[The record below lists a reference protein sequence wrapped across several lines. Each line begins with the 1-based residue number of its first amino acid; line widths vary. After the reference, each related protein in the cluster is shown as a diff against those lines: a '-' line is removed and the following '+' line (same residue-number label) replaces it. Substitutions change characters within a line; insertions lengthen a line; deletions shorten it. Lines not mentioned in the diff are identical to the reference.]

1 MSCKINSSRLI
12 KLTFNELNRI
22 VTSDEFLTK
31 LFLVLE
37 STNISNRI
45 TRSQL
50 PARISKKHIYRNQG
64 KASTAMD
71 LYALHTE
78 KHEKGNMN
86 GYAL

>member
-1 MSCKINSSRLI
+1 M
-12 KLTFNELNRI
+12 
-22 VTSDEFLTK
+22 TSDEFLTK
-31 LFLVLE
+31 TFLVLK
-37 STNISNRI
+37 STNISKRI

-50 PARISKKHIYRNQG
+50 PAGISKKHIYRNQE
-64 KASTAMD
+64 KASTAMN

>member
-1 MSCKINSSRLI
+1 MSCKINSSRFI

-37 STNISNRI
+37 STNISKRI
-45 TRSQL
+45 TKSQL
-50 PARISKKHIYRNQG
+50 PTGISKKHIYRNQG

-78 KHEKGNMN
+78 NMKK
-86 GYAL
+86 AI